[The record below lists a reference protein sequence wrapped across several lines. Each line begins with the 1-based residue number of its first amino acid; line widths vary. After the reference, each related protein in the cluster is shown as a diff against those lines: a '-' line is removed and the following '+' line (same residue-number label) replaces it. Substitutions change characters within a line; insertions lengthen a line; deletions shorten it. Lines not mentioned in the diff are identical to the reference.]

1 MNAANY
7 FRSDARKWNIIN
19 DNSKIMLQQMKLPT
33 KSGLCNSI
41 DTYILVKNDITV
53 VAAPAIQVGF

>member
-53 VAAPAIQVGF
+53 VAATAIQVGF